1 MFSPK
6 KSNKKIVYLLI
17 YLIFFVFVPFFISI
31 FFVASEKESLIVF
44 LLGIYVIFVSPILF
58 LIPYKLS
65 KLENLREKMYFV
77 LFGFVIPFAAV
88 YYYLF
93 LDFQKNFNPSF

>member
-1 MFSPK
+1 MFSSK
-6 KSNKKIVYLLI
+6 KSNKKIKNLLI

-31 FFVASEKESLIVF
+31 FFSDSKKESLLIF
-44 LLGIYVIFVSPILF
+44 LLGVYVIFVSPFLF
-58 LIPYKLS
+58 IVPYKLA
-65 KLENLREKMYFV
+65 KLGNFKEKMYFV
-77 LFGFVIPFAAV
+77 LFGFVIPFAIV